1 MSEKSKVEQKTAA
14 KTASKSKAAAV
25 VSKPIA
31 KKSAKDGLNKTEPK
45 IPKNSRIPKDKNEQ
59 KTTKN
64 SRIPKDENTE
74 KTTKNS
80 RIPNAQNEPKST
92 KNSRIPKDEN
102 TEKTTK
108 NSRIPKAQN
117 EKKNTPRSPQKT
129 STKKAEPKSKATTKT
144 ASKAEPKSKVEA
156 QKELFR
162 TKSGHLVRSKS
173 EVIIADYLYG
183 EEICFAYEKSLPIET
198 EARCDFYVPACSAY
212 IEYWGV
218 QSDEA
223 ERKKYEKRKKEKIAL
238 YKKHALNLIE
248 IDDKNIKNLED
259 FLQKELLKLGLKV
272 FK

>member
-45 IPKNSRIPKDKNEQ
+45 SPKNSRIPKDGNTE

-64 SRIPKDENTE
+64 SRIPKDENE
-74 KTTKNS
+74 QKT
-80 RIPNAQNEPKST
+80 
-92 KNSRIPKDEN
+92 
-102 TEKTTK
+102 
-108 NSRIPKAQN
+108 
-117 EKKNTPRSPQKT
+117 TPRSPQKT

-183 EEICFAYEKSLPIET
+183 EEICFAYEKRLPIET

>member
-45 IPKNSRIPKDKNEQ
+45 SP
-59 KTTKN
+59 KN

-74 KTTKNS
+74 KS
-80 RIPNAQNEPKST
+80 
-92 KNSRIPKDEN
+92 
-102 TEKTTK
+102 TK
-108 NSRIPKAQN
+108 NSRIPKAQT
-117 EKKNTPRSPQKT
+117 EPKTPPRTPQKT
-129 STKKAEPKSKATTKT
+129 STKKTEPKSKTTTKT

-183 EEICFAYEKSLPIET
+183 EGICFAYEKRLPIET

>member
-45 IPKNSRIPKDKNEQ
+45 S
-59 KTTKN
+59 TKN

-74 KTTKNS
+74 
-80 RIPNAQNEPKST
+80 KST

-102 TEKTTK
+102 TEKSHK
-108 NSRIPKAQN
+108 NSRIPKAKN
-117 EKKNTPRSPQKT
+117 EKKNTPSTTHKT
-129 STKKAEPKSKATTKT
+129 STKKAEPKSKTTTKT

-183 EEICFAYEKSLPIET
+183 EEICFAYEKRLPIET

>member
-45 IPKNSRIPKDKNEQ
+45 SPKNSRIPKDENTEKSPKNSRIPKDKNEQ
-59 KTTKN
+59 KTT
-64 SRIPKDENTE
+64 
-74 KTTKNS
+74 
-80 RIPNAQNEPKST
+80 
-92 KNSRIPKDEN
+92 
-102 TEKTTK
+102 
-108 NSRIPKAQN
+108 
-117 EKKNTPRSPQKT
+117 PRTPQKT
-129 STKKAEPKSKATTKT
+129 STKKAEPKSKTTTKT

-183 EEICFAYEKSLPIET
+183 EEICFAYEKRLPIET

>member
-31 KKSAKDGLNKTEPK
+31 KKSAKDGLNKNEPK
-45 IPKNSRIPKDKNEQ
+45 SP
-59 KTTKN
+59 KN

-74 KTTKNS
+74 KS
-80 RIPNAQNEPKST
+80 P
-92 KNSRIPKDEN
+92 
-102 TEKTTK
+102 K

-117 EKKNTPRSPQKT
+117 EPKNTPRTPQKT
-129 STKKAEPKSKATTKT
+129 STKKAEPKSKTTTKT

-183 EEICFAYEKSLPIET
+183 EEICFAYEKRLPIET

>member
-31 KKSAKDGLNKTEPK
+31 KKSAKDGLNKTE
-45 IPKNSRIPKDKNEQ
+45 Q
-59 KTTKN
+59 KT
-64 SRIPKDENTE
+64 
-74 KTTKNS
+74 
-80 RIPNAQNEPKST
+80 T

-117 EKKNTPRSPQKT
+117 EKKNTPRTPQKT
-129 STKKAEPKSKATTKT
+129 STKKAEPKSKTTTKT

-183 EEICFAYEKSLPIET
+183 EEICFAYEKRLPIET

>member
-45 IPKNSRIPKDKNEQ
+45 SP
-59 KTTKN
+59 
-64 SRIPKDENTE
+64 
-74 KTTKNS
+74 
-80 RIPNAQNEPKST
+80 

-117 EKKNTPRSPQKT
+117 EKKTTPRSPQKT
-129 STKKAEPKSKATTKT
+129 STKKAEPKSKTTTKT

-183 EEICFAYEKSLPIET
+183 EEICFAYEKRLPIET

>member
-45 IPKNSRIPKDKNEQ
+45 SP
-59 KTTKN
+59 KN

-74 KTTKNS
+74 KS
-80 RIPNAQNEPKST
+80 
-92 KNSRIPKDEN
+92 
-102 TEKTTK
+102 TK

-117 EKKNTPRSPQKT
+117 ELNTTPRTPQKT
-129 STKKAEPKSKATTKT
+129 STKKAEPKSKTTTKT

-183 EEICFAYEKSLPIET
+183 EEICFAYEKRLPIET

>member
-31 KKSAKDGLNKTEPK
+31 KKSAKDGLNKTELKTTKNSRIPK
-45 IPKNSRIPKDKNEQ
+45 DEKTEKTTKNSRIPKDENEPKNPKNSRIPKDENTEKSPKNSRIPKDKNEQ
-59 KTTKN
+59 KTT
-64 SRIPKDENTE
+64 
-74 KTTKNS
+74 
-80 RIPNAQNEPKST
+80 
-92 KNSRIPKDEN
+92 
-102 TEKTTK
+102 
-108 NSRIPKAQN
+108 
-117 EKKNTPRSPQKT
+117 PRPPQKT
-129 STKKAEPKSKATTKT
+129 STKKAEPKSKTTTKT

-183 EEICFAYEKSLPIET
+183 EEICFAYEKRLPIET

>member
-45 IPKNSRIPKDKNEQ
+45 TTRNSRIPKDKTEL
-59 KTTKN
+59 KSPKN

-74 KTTKNS
+74 KS
-80 RIPNAQNEPKST
+80 P
-92 KNSRIPKDEN
+92 KNSRIPKDKNEL
-102 TEKTTK
+102 KTT
-108 NSRIPKAQN
+108 
-117 EKKNTPRSPQKT
+117 PRTPQKT
-129 STKKAEPKSKATTKT
+129 STKKAEPKSKTTTKT

-183 EEICFAYEKSLPIET
+183 EEICFAYEKRLPIET

>member
-31 KKSAKDGLNKTEPK
+31 KKSAKDGLNKTE
-45 IPKNSRIPKDKNEQ
+45 Q

-74 KTTKNS
+74 KS
-80 RIPNAQNEPKST
+80 
-92 KNSRIPKDEN
+92 
-102 TEKTTK
+102 TK

-117 EKKNTPRSPQKT
+117 EKKTTPRTPQKT
-129 STKKAEPKSKATTKT
+129 STKKAEPKSKTTTKT

-183 EEICFAYEKSLPIET
+183 EEICFAYEKRLPIET

>member
-31 KKSAKDGLNKTEPK
+31 KKSAKDGLNKTE
-45 IPKNSRIPKDKNEQ
+45 Q

-80 RIPNAQNEPKST
+80 RIP
-92 KNSRIPKDEN
+92 KD
-102 TEKTTK
+102 K
-108 NSRIPKAQN
+108 N
-117 EKKNTPRSPQKT
+117 EKKNTPRTPQKT
-129 STKKAEPKSKATTKT
+129 STKKTESKSKTTTKT
-144 ASKAEPKSKVEA
+144 ASKTEPKSKVEA

-183 EEICFAYEKSLPIET
+183 EEICFAYEKRLPIET

>member
-31 KKSAKDGLNKTEPK
+31 KKSAKDGLNK
-45 IPKNSRIPKDKNEQ
+45 
-59 KTTKN
+59 
-64 SRIPKDENTE
+64 
-74 KTTKNS
+74 
-80 RIPNAQNEPKST
+80 NEPKSP

-117 EKKNTPRSPQKT
+117 EKKNTPRTPQKT
-129 STKKAEPKSKATTKT
+129 STKKAEPKSKTTTKT

-183 EEICFAYEKSLPIET
+183 EEICFAYEKRLPIET

>member
-14 KTASKSKAAAV
+14 KIASKSKAAAV

-31 KKSAKDGLNKTEPK
+31 KKSAKDGLNKNEPK
-45 IPKNSRIPKDKNEQ
+45 SPKNSRIPKAQNEQ

-80 RIPNAQNEPKST
+80 RIPKAQTEP
-92 KNSRIPKDEN
+92 
-102 TEKTTK
+102 KTTK

-117 EKKNTPRSPQKT
+117 EPKNTPRTPQKT
-129 STKKAEPKSKATTKT
+129 STKKAEPKSKTTTKT

-183 EEICFAYEKSLPIET
+183 EEICFAYEKRLPIET

>member
-31 KKSAKDGLNKTEPK
+31 KKSAKDGLNKTE
-45 IPKNSRIPKDKNEQ
+45 Q

-74 KTTKNS
+74 
-80 RIPNAQNEPKST
+80 KST

-102 TEKTTK
+102 TEKTTRNSRIPKAQNEPKTTK

-117 EKKNTPRSPQKT
+117 ELKTTPRSPQKT
-129 STKKAEPKSKATTKT
+129 STKKAEPKSKTTTKT

-183 EEICFAYEKSLPIET
+183 EEICFAYEKRLPIET

>member
-45 IPKNSRIPKDKNEQ
+45 SP
-59 KTTKN
+59 
-64 SRIPKDENTE
+64 
-74 KTTKNS
+74 
-80 RIPNAQNEPKST
+80 

-117 EKKNTPRSPQKT
+117 EKKTTPRTPQKT
-129 STKKAEPKSKATTKT
+129 STKKAEPKSKTTTKT

-183 EEICFAYEKSLPIET
+183 EEICFAYEKRLPIET

>member
-45 IPKNSRIPKDKNEQ
+45 SP
-59 KTTKN
+59 
-64 SRIPKDENTE
+64 
-74 KTTKNS
+74 
-80 RIPNAQNEPKST
+80 
-92 KNSRIPKDEN
+92 
-102 TEKTTK
+102 K

-117 EKKNTPRSPQKT
+117 EKKTTPRTPQKT
-129 STKKAEPKSKATTKT
+129 TTKT
-144 ASKAEPKSKVEA
+144 ASKVEPKSKVEA

-183 EEICFAYEKSLPIET
+183 EEICFVYEKRLPIET

-248 IDDKNIKNLED
+248 IDDKNIKILED
-259 FLQKELLKLGLKV
+259 FLQKELLKL
-272 FK
+272 

>member
-45 IPKNSRIPKDKNEQ
+45 SP
-59 KTTKN
+59 KN

-74 KTTKNS
+74 KSPKNS
-80 RIPNAQNEPKST
+80 RIPKAQNELKTT
-92 KNSRIPKDEN
+92 KNSRIPKDKN

-117 EKKNTPRSPQKT
+117 EKKTTPRSPQKT
-129 STKKAEPKSKATTKT
+129 STKKAEPKSKTTTKT

-183 EEICFAYEKSLPIET
+183 EEICFAYEKRLPIET

>member
-45 IPKNSRIPKDKNEQ
+45 SPKNSRIPKDENTEKSPKNSRIPKDKNEQ
-59 KTTKN
+59 KTT
-64 SRIPKDENTE
+64 
-74 KTTKNS
+74 
-80 RIPNAQNEPKST
+80 
-92 KNSRIPKDEN
+92 
-102 TEKTTK
+102 
-108 NSRIPKAQN
+108 
-117 EKKNTPRSPQKT
+117 PRPPQKT
-129 STKKAEPKSKATTKT
+129 STKKAEPKSKTTTKT

-183 EEICFAYEKSLPIET
+183 EEICFAYEKRLPIET

>member
-31 KKSAKDGLNKTEPK
+31 KKSAKDGLNK
-45 IPKNSRIPKDKNEQ
+45 
-59 KTTKN
+59 
-64 SRIPKDENTE
+64 
-74 KTTKNS
+74 
-80 RIPNAQNEPKST
+80 NEPKSP

-108 NSRIPKAQN
+108 NSRIPKTKN
-117 EKKNTPRSPQKT
+117 EKKNTPHTPQKT
-129 STKKAEPKSKATTKT
+129 STKKAEPKSKTTTKT

-183 EEICFAYEKSLPIET
+183 EEICFAYEKRLPIET

>member
-45 IPKNSRIPKDKNEQ
+45 SP
-59 KTTKN
+59 
-64 SRIPKDENTE
+64 
-74 KTTKNS
+74 
-80 RIPNAQNEPKST
+80 

-108 NSRIPKAQN
+108 NSRIPKTKN

-129 STKKAEPKSKATTKT
+129 STKKAEPKSKTTTKT

-183 EEICFAYEKSLPIET
+183 EEICFAYEKRLPIET

>member
-14 KTASKSKAAAV
+14 KTASKSKAATV

-31 KKSAKDGLNKTEPK
+31 KKSAKDGLNKIEPK
-45 IPKNSRIPKDKNEQ
+45 SPKNSRIPKDKNEQ

-64 SRIPKDENTE
+64 SRIP
-74 KTTKNS
+74 
-80 RIPNAQNEPKST
+80 NAQNEQ
-92 KNSRIPKDEN
+92 
-102 TEKTTK
+102 KT
-108 NSRIPKAQN
+108 
-117 EKKNTPRSPQKT
+117 TPRSPQKT
-129 STKKAEPKSKATTKT
+129 STKKAEPKSKTTAKT

-183 EEICFAYEKSLPIET
+183 EEICFAYEKRLPIET

-238 YKKHALNLIE
+238 YKKYALNLIE

>member
-31 KKSAKDGLNKTEPK
+31 KKSAKDGLNKNEPK
-45 IPKNSRIPKDKNEQ
+45 SPKNSRIPKAQTEQ

-74 KTTKNS
+74 KS
-80 RIPNAQNEPKST
+80 P
-92 KNSRIPKDEN
+92 
-102 TEKTTK
+102 K

-117 EKKNTPRSPQKT
+117 EKKNTPRTPQKT
-129 STKKAEPKSKATTKT
+129 STKKAELKSKTTTKT
-144 ASKAEPKSKVEA
+144 ASKADPKSKVEA

-173 EVIIADYLYG
+173 KVIIADYLYG
-183 EEICFAYEKSLPIET
+183 EEICFAYEKRLPIET

>member
-45 IPKNSRIPKDKNEQ
+45 SP
-59 KTTKN
+59 
-64 SRIPKDENTE
+64 
-74 KTTKNS
+74 
-80 RIPNAQNEPKST
+80 

-117 EKKNTPRSPQKT
+117 EQKTTPRSPQKT
-129 STKKAEPKSKATTKT
+129 STKKTEPKSKTTTKT

-183 EEICFAYEKSLPIET
+183 EEICFAYEKRLPIET

>member
-45 IPKNSRIPKDKNEQ
+45 
-59 KTTKN
+59 
-64 SRIPKDENTE
+64 
-74 KTTKNS
+74 
-80 RIPNAQNEPKST
+80 ST

-102 TEKTTK
+102 EQKTTK

-117 EKKNTPRSPQKT
+117 EPKTTPRTPQKT
-129 STKKAEPKSKATTKT
+129 STKKAEPKSKTTTKT

-183 EEICFAYEKSLPIET
+183 EEICFAYEKRLPIET

>member
-31 KKSAKDGLNKTEPK
+31 KKSAKDGLNKNEPK
-45 IPKNSRIPKDKNEQ
+45 SPKNSRIPKDENEQ

-74 KTTKNS
+74 KS
-80 RIPNAQNEPKST
+80 
-92 KNSRIPKDEN
+92 
-102 TEKTTK
+102 TK

-129 STKKAEPKSKATTKT
+129 SAKKAEPKSKTTTKT

-183 EEICFAYEKSLPIET
+183 EEICFAYEKRLPIET

-212 IEYWGV
+212 IEHWGV

>member
-45 IPKNSRIPKDKNEQ
+45 SP
-59 KTTKN
+59 KN

-74 KTTKNS
+74 KS
-80 RIPNAQNEPKST
+80 P
-92 KNSRIPKDEN
+92 
-102 TEKTTK
+102 K

-129 STKKAEPKSKATTKT
+129 STKKAEPKSKTTTKT

-183 EEICFAYEKSLPIET
+183 EEICFAYEKRLPIET

>member
-45 IPKNSRIPKDKNEQ
+45 SP
-59 KTTKN
+59 
-64 SRIPKDENTE
+64 
-74 KTTKNS
+74 
-80 RIPNAQNEPKST
+80 

-117 EKKNTPRSPQKT
+117 EKKNTPRTPQKT
-129 STKKAEPKSKATTKT
+129 STKKAELKSKTTTKT
-144 ASKAEPKSKVEA
+144 ASKAEPKNKVEV

-183 EEICFAYEKSLPIET
+183 EEICFAYEKRLPIET

>member
-31 KKSAKDGLNKTEPK
+31 KKSAKDGLNKTE
-45 IPKNSRIPKDKNEQ
+45 Q
-59 KTTKN
+59 KT
-64 SRIPKDENTE
+64 
-74 KTTKNS
+74 
-80 RIPNAQNEPKST
+80 T

-117 EKKNTPRSPQKT
+117 EKKNTPSSPQKT
-129 STKKAEPKSKATTKT
+129 STKKT
-144 ASKAEPKSKVEA
+144 EPKSKVEA

-183 EEICFAYEKSLPIET
+183 EEICFAYEKRLPIET

>member
-14 KTASKSKAAAV
+14 KTASKSKADAV
-25 VSKPIA
+25 VTKPIA

-45 IPKNSRIPKDKNEQ
+45 SP
-59 KTTKN
+59 KN

-74 KTTKNS
+74 KT
-80 RIPNAQNEPKST
+80 P
-92 KNSRIPKDEN
+92 
-102 TEKTTK
+102 K

-117 EKKNTPRSPQKT
+117 ELKTTPRSPQKT
-129 STKKAEPKSKATTKT
+129 STKKAEPKSKTTTKT
-144 ASKAEPKSKVEA
+144 VSKADPKSKVEA

-183 EEICFAYEKSLPIET
+183 EEICFAYEKRLPIET

>member
-1 MSEKSKVEQKTAA
+1 MSEKSKEEQKTAA

-31 KKSAKDGLNKTEPK
+31 KKSAKDGLNKIEPK
-45 IPKNSRIPKDKNEQ
+45 SPKNSRIPKAQNEQ
-59 KTTKN
+59 KTN
-64 SRIPKDENTE
+64 R
-74 KTTKNS
+74 
-80 RIPNAQNEPKST
+80 
-92 KNSRIPKDEN
+92 
-102 TEKTTK
+102 

-117 EKKNTPRSPQKT
+117 EKKTTPRTPQKT
-129 STKKAEPKSKATTKT
+129 STKKTEPKSKTTTKT

-183 EEICFAYEKSLPIET
+183 EEIYFAYEKRLPIET

>member
-45 IPKNSRIPKDKNEQ
+45 S
-59 KTTKN
+59 TKN

-74 KTTKNS
+74 KSPKNS
-80 RIPNAQNEPKST
+80 RIPKAQTEPKST
-92 KNSRIPKDEN
+92 KNSRIPKAQNEP
-102 TEKTTK
+102 KTTK

-117 EKKNTPRSPQKT
+117 EKKNTPRTPQKT
-129 STKKAEPKSKATTKT
+129 STKKTEPKSKTTTKI
-144 ASKAEPKSKVEA
+144 ASKTEPKSKVEA

-183 EEICFAYEKSLPIET
+183 EEICFAYEKRLPIET

-238 YKKHALNLIE
+238 YKKHTLNLIE

>member
-31 KKSAKDGLNKTEPK
+31 KKSAKDGLNKIEPK
-45 IPKNSRIPKDKNEQ
+45 TTRNSRIPKDENTEKSP
-59 KTTKN
+59 KN

-80 RIPNAQNEPKST
+80 RISKAQNEL
-92 KNSRIPKDEN
+92 
-102 TEKTTK
+102 KTIK

-117 EKKNTPRSPQKT
+117 EKKNTPRTPKKT
-129 STKKAEPKSKATTKT
+129 STKKAEPKSKTTTKT

-183 EEICFAYEKSLPIET
+183 EEICFAYEKRLPIET
-198 EARCDFYVPACSAY
+198 EARCDFYVPACSVY

-238 YKKHALNLIE
+238 YKKHTLNLIE

>member
-31 KKSAKDGLNKTEPK
+31 KKSAKDGLNKTELK
-45 IPKNSRIPKDKNEQ
+45 SPKNSRIPKDKNEQ

-64 SRIPKDENTE
+64 SRIPKDEN
-74 KTTKNS
+74 
-80 RIPNAQNEPKST
+80 EPKST

-102 TEKTTK
+102 TEKTTR

-117 EKKNTPRSPQKT
+117 EKKNTPRTPQKT
-129 STKKAEPKSKATTKT
+129 STKKTEPKSKTTTKT

-183 EEICFAYEKSLPIET
+183 EEICFAYEKRLPIET

-218 QSDEA
+218 QSDET

-238 YKKHALNLIE
+238 YKKHTLNLIE

-259 FLQKELLKLGLKV
+259 FLQKELLKL
-272 FK
+272 

>member
-31 KKSAKDGLNKTEPK
+31 KKSAKDGLNKNEPK
-45 IPKNSRIPKDKNEQ
+45 SP
-59 KTTKN
+59 KN

-74 KTTKNS
+74 KS
-80 RIPNAQNEPKST
+80 P
-92 KNSRIPKDEN
+92 
-102 TEKTTK
+102 K

-117 EKKNTPRSPQKT
+117 EKKNTPHTPQKT
-129 STKKAEPKSKATTKT
+129 STKKAEPKSKTTTKT

-183 EEICFAYEKSLPIET
+183 EEICFAYEKRLPIET

>member
-31 KKSAKDGLNKTEPK
+31 KKSAKDGLNKIEPK
-45 IPKNSRIPKDKNEQ
+45 SPKNSRIPKAQTEP

-64 SRIPKDENTE
+64 SRIPKDEN
-74 KTTKNS
+74 K
-80 RIPNAQNEPKST
+80 
-92 KNSRIPKDEN
+92 
-102 TEKTTK
+102 EKTTK

-117 EKKNTPRSPQKT
+117 EQKTTPRSPQKT
-129 STKKAEPKSKATTKT
+129 STKKAEPKSKTTTKT
-144 ASKAEPKSKVEA
+144 ASKAESKSKVEA

-183 EEICFAYEKSLPIET
+183 EEICFAYEKRLPIET

>member
-45 IPKNSRIPKDKNEQ
+45 SPKNSRIPK
-59 KTTKN
+59 
-64 SRIPKDENTE
+64 
-74 KTTKNS
+74 
-80 RIPNAQNEPKST
+80 AQNEP
-92 KNSRIPKDEN
+92 
-102 TEKTTK
+102 KTTK

-117 EKKNTPRSPQKT
+117 EKKTTPRSPQKT
-129 STKKAEPKSKATTKT
+129 STKKAEPKSKTTTKT

-183 EEICFAYEKSLPIET
+183 EEICFAYEKRLPIET